1 MCRCCGGPVIV
12 DDARVRNPSENP
24 LISLGYEGRDAAEL
38 IDQLRASGVNALVDV
53 RLTPLSRKPGLSKKR
68 LAAALGEAGIA
79 YVHLPQLGNP
89 KENRAPFRAGEAG
102 SHEEYR
108 RILHTSNGRSALAHV
123 AELLDEGAVALLCFE
138 RDHTTCHR
146 HLVVSELQRE
156 TPELQVIQL

>member
-1 MCRCCGGPVIV
+1 M
-12 DDARVRNPSENP
+12 DDAWVRNPPENP
-24 LISLGYEGRDAAEL
+24 IISLGYEGRDATDL
-38 IDQLRASGVNALVDV
+38 IEQLRASGVAALVDV

-68 LAAALGEAGIA
+68 LAAALKDAGIA

-89 KENRAPFRAGEAG
+89 KENRAPFRAGEVG

-108 RILHTSNGRSALAHV
+108 RILQSSNGRSALTHV

-146 HLVVSELQRE
+146 HLVVSELQRD
-156 TPELQVIQL
+156 TPDLQIIQL